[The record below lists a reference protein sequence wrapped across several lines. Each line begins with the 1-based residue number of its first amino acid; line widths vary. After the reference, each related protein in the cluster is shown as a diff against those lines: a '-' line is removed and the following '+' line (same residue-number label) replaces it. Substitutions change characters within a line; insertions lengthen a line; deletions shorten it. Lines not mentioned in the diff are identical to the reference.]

1 MGPSAPPSVYSY
13 NIPPGL
19 DEKETNKDYTVSMS
33 YVFYCEKLF
42 IGEMYGKL
50 QIIY

>member
-33 YVFYCEKLF
+33 YYVFYYKKLF
-42 IGEMYGKL
+42 IGAMCWKL
-50 QIIY
+50 Q